1 MKIRLGCIGLGG
13 IACGGHLPQLKECED
28 FILTAICDID
38 EARLATVG
46 EEYHI
51 APSRRYTD
59 YHKLIACEDIDAVDI
74 CTPNDCHFEIAMEAA
89 RAGKTISLEKPVT
102 LNEEEARQL
111 RDSIL
116 EAGVAN
122 MVCFSYRY
130 KAAARYARALVQKGA
145 IGRLHHVDFQY
156 FQGWG
161 LEEEKVPLV
170 WRFQKTRSGSGA
182 LGDLG
187 SHGLDL
193 VRFVTGKEYKS
204 VIGQSKTI
212 VKERELVDESGSR
225 SKSSGIVDVDDY
237 CNCMA
242 EMEEDIA
249 VSFLITRLAFGRG
262 NYQRMEL
269 YGSKGAI
276 IYKLDEVPGLDELE
290 VCTLSGEN
298 ERIYRSVPIPEEYKK
313 LQLQDFADIIK
324 KKSDGLSASI
334 EDGFINQRLIDC
346 ILLSQEKKSWIEL

>member
-13 IACGGHLPQLKECED
+13 IAWGGHLPQLKECED

-38 EARLATVG
+38 EERLTKVG

-51 APSRRYTD
+51 DPSRRYMD
-59 YHKLIACEDIDAVDI
+59 YRELIACEDIDAVDI
-74 CTPNDCHFEIAMEAA
+74 CTPNDCHLEIAREAA
-89 RAGKTISLEKPVT
+89 RAGKAISLEKPVT

-111 RDSIL
+111 TASIL

-130 KAAARYARALVQKGA
+130 KAAARYARDLVQKGV

-170 WRFQKTRSGSGA
+170 WRFQKVRSGSGA

-193 VRFVTGKEYKS
+193 VRFVTGKEYRR

-212 VKERELVDESGSR
+212 VKERELMDGS
-225 SKSSGIVDVDDY
+225 KNSGIVDVDDY

-290 VCTLSGEN
+290 VCTLNGEN
-298 ERIYRSVPIPEEYKK
+298 EKIYRSVPIPEEYKK
-313 LQLQDFADIIK
+313 LQLQDFADIIN

-334 EDGFINQRLIDC
+334 EDGLINQRLIDS